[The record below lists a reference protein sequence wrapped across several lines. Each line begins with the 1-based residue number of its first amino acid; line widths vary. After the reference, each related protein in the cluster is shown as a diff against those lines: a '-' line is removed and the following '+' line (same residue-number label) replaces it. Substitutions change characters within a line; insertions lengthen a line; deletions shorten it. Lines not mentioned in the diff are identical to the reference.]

1 MYIYILYIY
10 TYIVYIYIYILYI
23 YILYIY
29 IYTYILYIYIVYI
42 YISYVCYF
50 LVDFGSPCRIPDSEI
65 ASIQISPFFAQ
76 ICFPLLQLLQKL
88 FVKPAPGEGHTAGG
102 HRWHFVREVI
112 ARRALEGDHHAI
124 TFLRLGHGVSRKHR
138 IYFNIFHPFMHLE

>member
-1 MYIYILYIY
+1 MCVTFWLILGP
-10 TYIVYIYIYILYI
+10 
-23 YILYIY
+23 
-29 IYTYILYIYIVYI
+29 
-42 YISYVCYF
+42 
-50 LVDFGSPCRIPDSEI
+50 LVGFRIQKSPPSRS
-65 ASIQISPFFAQ
+65 ALFFAQ

-138 IYFNIFHPFMHLE
+138 IYFDIFHPFMDLE